1 MTLFWGGK
9 LRRKEERVQYLM
21 IGSWGES
28 VQGEYP
34 CAFCVTDK
42 SKNPGIT
49 TNNL

>member
-1 MTLFWGGK
+1 
-9 LRRKEERVQYLM
+9 M

-42 SKNPGIT
+42 AKNPRIT